1 MINNEMKEIS
11 TKTIEKLH
19 KYVTGNRFPEV
30 IYKGKMLDLLKNSLE
45 IIVEKQTNIG
55 FEEFFNA
62 LTSDEITSPEGYV
75 TSKGSNIR
83 FSEDEPVL
91 NLTGYNDKGG
101 MFMIL
106 IRFDKNGLYIS
117 NACEVEHTLKNG
129 TPQRII
135 CDIPEKFTAN
145 GYEKHEVSHFIIPDS
160 ELLIKRTTFDTLF
173 LSSAENSIS
182 RAIGREFAEE
192 DKKSLL
198 AGEPLILHEKNKSGS
213 VFFDDRKQK
222 IVISEQCENL
232 LTDKSY
238 KMGFD
243 EQTQKP
249 CVVYKKDEV
258 LDLRDPL
265 SSSRS
270 LDEGYEMGL

>member
-1 MINNEMKEIS
+1 MNNEMKQIS
-11 TKTIEKLH
+11 IKTIEKLH
-19 KYVTGNRFPEV
+19 KFLSDGKYPNV
-30 IYKGKMLDLLKNSLE
+30 IYNGKMLELLTKSFE

-62 LTSDEITSPEGYV
+62 LTSDEV
-75 TSKGSNIR
+75 
-83 FSEDEPVL
+83 FEP
-91 NLTGYNDKGG
+91 TGYTTKSEANISIDPKGPYLKLAG
-101 MFMIL
+101 RNYDGGPFSVTIL
-106 IRFDKNGLYIS
+106 FNKHGIYIS
-117 NACEVEHTLKNG
+117 NQCIVEHTLKNG
-129 TPQRII
+129 TPQQII

-145 GYEKHEVSHFIIPDS
+145 GYEKHEESHFIIPAS
-160 ELLIKRTTFDTLF
+160 EKLIKRTTFDTLF

-182 RAIGREFAEE
+182 RAIGRDFSEE
-192 DKKSLL
+192 DKKALM

-243 EQTQKP
+243 KSLNEP

-270 LDEGYEMGL
+270 LDEDFEMGL

>member
-1 MINNEMKEIS
+1 MNNEMKQIS
-11 TKTIEKLH
+11 IKTIEKLH
-19 KYVTGNRFPEV
+19 KFLSDGKYPNV
-30 IYKGKMLDLLKNSLE
+30 IYNGKMLELLTKSFE

-62 LTSDEITSPEGYV
+62 LTSDEVFEPTGYTTKSEANISIDPEGPYLKLAGRNYDGGPFSV
-75 TSKGSNIR
+75 T
-83 FSEDEPVL
+83 
-91 NLTGYNDKGG
+91 
-101 MFMIL
+101 IL
-106 IRFDKNGLYIS
+106 FNKHGIYIS
-117 NACEVEHTLKNG
+117 NQCIVEHTLKNG
-129 TPQRII
+129 TPQQII

-145 GYEKHEVSHFIIPDS
+145 GYEKHEESHFIIPAS
-160 ELLIKRTTFDTLF
+160 EKLIKRTTFDTLF

-182 RAIGREFAEE
+182 RAIGRDFSEE
-192 DKKSLL
+192 DKKALI

-243 EQTQKP
+243 KSLNEP

-270 LDEGYEMGL
+270 LDEDFEMGL

>member
-1 MINNEMKEIS
+1 MNNEMKQIS
-11 TKTIEKLH
+11 IKTIEKLH
-19 KYVTGNRFPEV
+19 KFLSDGKYPNV
-30 IYKGKMLDLLKNSLE
+30 IYNGKMLELLTKSFE

-62 LTSDEITSPEGYV
+62 LTSDEVFEPTGYTTKSEANISIDPEGPYLKLAGRNYDGGPFSV
-75 TSKGSNIR
+75 T
-83 FSEDEPVL
+83 
-91 NLTGYNDKGG
+91 
-101 MFMIL
+101 IL
-106 IRFDKNGLYIS
+106 FNKHGIYIS
-117 NACEVEHTLKNG
+117 NQCIVEHTLKNG
-129 TPQRII
+129 TPQQII

-145 GYEKHEVSHFIIPDS
+145 GYEKHEESHFIIPAS
-160 ELLIKRTTFDTLF
+160 EKLIKRTTFDTLF

-182 RAIGREFAEE
+182 RAIGRDFSEE
-192 DKKSLL
+192 DKKALI

-243 EQTQKP
+243 KSLNEP

-270 LDEGYEMGL
+270 LDEGFEMGL